1 MTRTVSRVARTHRFF
16 GPGIG
21 ATAVLRLDPDESHRL
36 VRVLRLEPGAEVEVF
51 DGAGRAYAARFA
63 AVEADGACRVERG
76 AAVPGREA
84 ALRLTAAVALPKADG
99 FTDLCRRLAEIGV
112 AAIVPLVTE
121 RAEGKASVSRYR
133 RWRAA
138 ALAGTR
144 QSGRA
149 VVPALQPARRFG
161 EWVRAAHPAARWIA
175 DLRRTERAA
184 GGPLDGVRVAGRPG
198 VPAAAVADPG
208 AAEPGAAEPPTAA
221 SARIAEGAGRWPE
234 RAPTAAAE
242 TNAAV
247 VAVGPE
253 GGFAP
258 GEADAARRH
267 GFRRLDLGERT
278 LRTPTAAAVAAWL
291 LLHRAAE

>member
-1 MTRTVSRVARTHRFF
+1 MARTHRFF

-21 ATAVLRLDPDESHRL
+21 ATAVLRLDPDESHRM

-63 AVEADGACRVERG
+63 AVEEDGACRVERG

-112 AAIVPLVTE
+112 AEIVPLVTE

-144 QSGRA
+144 QSGRS
-149 VVPALQPARRFG
+149 VVPAIRPARRFG
-161 EWVRAAHPAARWIA
+161 EWVGAAHPAARWIA
-175 DLRRTERAA
+175 DLPGRT
-184 GGPLDGVRVAGRPG
+184 
-198 VPAAAVADPG
+198 PAADGTTGALSVGESPISAADEAPTEPPGTALKGSARGAWRWPRRAPG
-208 AAEPGAAEPPTAA
+208 AAETRTG
-221 SARIAEGAGRWPE
+221 
-234 RAPTAAAE
+234 
-242 TNAAV
+242 V

-253 GGFAP
+253 GGLAP
-258 GEADAARRH
+258 GEAAAARRH

-278 LRTPTAAAVAAWL
+278 LRTPTAAAVAAWWL
-291 LLHRAAE
+291 LQSAAE

>member
-1 MTRTVSRVARTHRFF
+1 MARTHRFF

-21 ATAVLRLDPDESHRL
+21 AQAVLRLDPDESHRL

-63 AVEADGACRVERG
+63 AIEEDGAGRVERG

-121 RAEGKASVSRYR
+121 RSEGKASVARAR

-138 ALAGTR
+138 ALAGSR

-149 VVPALQPARRFG
+149 VVPAIQPARRFG
-161 EWVRAAHPAARWIA
+161 EWVSAAHPAARWIA
-175 DLRRTERAA
+175 DLGRTERAA
-184 GGPLDGVRVAGRPG
+184 GVPLEGVRVVGRLG
-198 VPAAAVADPG
+198 APAIAVEDP
-208 AAEPGAAEPPTAA
+208 ETAEPPTTAPA
-221 SARIAEGAGRWPE
+221 PAPARVAEGVGRSPGRTPRGAG
-234 RAPTAAAE
+234 

-247 VAVGPE
+247 VAIGPE

-258 GEADAARRH
+258 GEAAAARRYC
-267 GFRRLDLGERT
+267 FRRLDLGERT

>member
-1 MTRTVSRVARTHRFF
+1 MARTHRFF

-21 ATAVLRLDPDESHRL
+21 AEAVLRLDPDESHRM
-36 VRVLRLEPGAEVEVF
+36 VRVLRLEPGARVEVF
-51 DGAGRAYAARFA
+51 DGAGRAYAARFL

-84 ALRLTAAVALPKADG
+84 ALRLTAGVALPKADG

-121 RAEGKASVSRYR
+121 RAEGKASVARFR

-149 VVPALQPARRFG
+149 VVPTIEPARRFG
-161 EWVRAAHPAARWIA
+161 EWVQAAHPEARWIA
-175 DLRRTERAA
+175 DLPGRT
-184 GGPLDGVRVAGRPG
+184 RP
-198 VPAAAVADPG
+198 
-208 AAEPGAAEPPTAA
+208 AAEPGDAQPDEESVETTPNAAGRERTIEPP
-221 SARIAEGAGRWPE
+221 GAPATDLSVPTRRGPGPE
-234 RAPTAAAE
+234 PVATSP
-242 TNAAV
+242 NAAV

-258 GEADAARRH
+258 EEAAAARRY
-267 GFRRLDLGERT
+267 GFERLHLGERT
-278 LRTPTAAAVAAWL
+278 LRTPTAAAVAAWW
-291 LLHRAAE
+291 LLHRFAE

>member
-1 MTRTVSRVARTHRFF
+1 MTRAVSLVARTHRFF

-21 ATAVLRLDPDESHRL
+21 ATAVLRLDPDESHRM

-63 AVEADGACRVERG
+63 AVEEDGACRVERG

-121 RAEGKASVSRYR
+121 RAEGKASISRYR

-144 QSGRA
+144 QSGRS
-149 VVPALQPARRFG
+149 VVPAIPPARRFG
-161 EWVRAAHPAARWIA
+161 EWVGAAHPAARWIA
-175 DLRRTERAA
+175 DLRRTERADSGA
-184 GGPLDGVRVAGRPG
+184 LEGIRVVGRLG
-198 VPAAAVADPG
+198 TPAIAVEDP
-208 AAEPGAAEPPTAA
+208 ETAEPPRTAP
-221 SARIAEGAGRWPE
+221 ARVSEGAGRWPGQ
-234 RAPTAAAE
+234 APGAAE
-242 TNAAV
+242 TRTAV

-258 GEADAARRH
+258 REAAAARRH

-278 LRTPTAAAVAAWL
+278 LRTPTAAAVAAWWL
-291 LLHRAAE
+291 LRRTAE

>member
-1 MTRTVSRVARTHRFF
+1 M
-16 GPGIG
+16 
-21 ATAVLRLDPDESHRL
+21 
-36 VRVLRLEPGAEVEVF
+36 F
-51 DGAGRAYAARFA
+51 DGVGRAYAARFA
-63 AVEADGACRVERG
+63 AVEEDGACRVERG

-84 ALRLTAAVALPKADG
+84 VLRLTAAVALPKADG

-121 RAEGKASVSRYR
+121 RSEGKASVARFR

-149 VVPALQPARRFG
+149 VVPAIQPARRFG
-161 EWVRAAHPAARWIA
+161 EWVSAAHPAARWLA
-175 DLRRTERAA
+175 DLRRTEPAA
-184 GGPLDGVRVAGRPG
+184 GGPPEGVRVGGRPG
-198 VPAAAVADPG
+198 VPAIAVEDLET
-208 AAEPGAAEPPTAA
+208 AEPTTTAP
-221 SARIAEGAGRWPE
+221 ARIAEAAGRWPGP
-234 RAPTAAAE
+234 APSGTG
-242 TNAAV
+242 TKAAV

-258 GEADAARRH
+258 GEAAAARRH